1 MENLLVR
8 RGDRTITV
16 AVPPCDA
23 RRGGPCA
30 AAWTAWGNLIP
41 ARGHARRSP
50 VAQLAEHATVNRRVI
65 GSSPIG
71 GAKLLVSGLSGR
83 FSAITCR
90 EDASQTHHLR
100 PCGVVPTS
108 LPSGVRRGQRVRP
121 KVSEAARLAS
131 RPQGP
136 HEVAGSA

>member
-30 AAWTAWGNLIP
+30 AAWTAWGNLVP

-71 GAKLLVSGLSGR
+71 GALTRAFARCRRSKGSPAHTKPTLLRPRACRNPLRSW
-83 FSAITCR
+83 SAW
-90 EDASQTHHLR
+90 HLR
-100 PCGVVPTS
+100 
-108 LPSGVRRGQRVRP
+108 
-121 KVSEAARLAS
+121 
-131 RPQGP
+131 
-136 HEVAGSA
+136 